1 VCGISGKIY
10 VNSAR
15 RVSAAEIEAMNDS
28 MVRRGPDAGGVYL
41 DRHAGLGHRR
51 LSIIDL
57 EASTQPMSNE
67 DGTVWIVFNGE
78 IYNFQELRSE
88 LIARGHQFRTS
99 GDTETIVH
107 AYEEFGADCVTRLR
121 GMFAFAIWD
130 ARTDT
135 LLLARDRMGVKPLY
149 YTLTGEALLFGSELK
164 ALVADEQFRG
174 ARELDLEAVHSYL
187 SFLSVPDPACIYQG
201 VRKLPAAHT
210 LTFQN
215 GRVSLHRY
223 WNVTFEEQHG
233 VEDAAWEQQL
243 IETMREAVR
252 IRLVSDVPLGAFLS
266 GGIDSSTVVALMAGL
281 MNRPV
286 KTFSIG
292 FAEQAFNEASDAKL
306 VARHLGTD
314 HTELILSPAEARF
327 VIPQLV
333 EHFDEPFADASAIP
347 TFYVSQLARTQVT
360 VALSGD
366 GGDELFGGYPWRQVR
381 PWYQRHLSRLP
392 LGIRTGIRQMT
403 GILPAGVRGTNYL
416 RRIDIP
422 YERYCLDAMAV
433 FDEADRRALY
443 APDFAAAVRGIDPYV
458 HQLPNLSAAPGR
470 GWAERMMEY
479 DLKTYLPNDVLT
491 KVDRMSMRASLE
503 AREPLLDHRLVEL
516 AARIPSSLK
525 IRGGVGKHILKR
537 VMAPYL
543 PAAVLQKRKQGFSV
557 PLGTWL
563 RTDLRQDIL
572 DTLRSGNGHGLF
584 DRRAIDRLSDAFF
597 RGDDSRNYQVWTLY
611 AFELWYRNVYGRA
624 PVGVRAGA
632 AACA

>member
-1 VCGISGKIY
+1 MCGICGK
-10 VNSAR
+10 VNLNTAHH
-15 RVSAAEIEAMNDS
+15 VQAAEVEAMRDTMLS
-28 MVRRGPDAGGVYL
+28 RGPDAGGLHL

-57 EASTQPMSNE
+57 EGSVQPMSNE

-78 IYNFQELRSE
+78 VYNFIELRKD
-88 LIARGHQFRTS
+88 LIARGHQFRTV

-107 AYEEFGADCVTRLR
+107 AYEEFGPDCVIRLR

-130 ARTDT
+130 ARSDT
-135 LLLARDRMGVKPLY
+135 LLLARDRIGVKPLY
-149 YTLTGEALLFGSELK
+149 YTLNDQALIFGSELK
-164 ALVADEQFRG
+164 ALVADDHFR
-174 ARELDLEAVHSYL
+174 ANRQIDTEAVHSYL
-187 SFLSVPDPACIYQG
+187 SFLSVPDPACIYRG
-201 VRKLPAAHT
+201 VRKLPAGHT
-210 LTFQN
+210 LTMRN
-215 GRVSLHRY
+215 GTVSVRRY
-223 WNVTFEEQHG
+223 WNVTFQEKQGLAGE
-233 VEDAAWEQQL
+233 AWETQL
-243 IETMREAVR
+243 LELMEEAVR
-252 IRLVSDVPLGAFLS
+252 IRLVADVPLGAFLS
-266 GGIDSSTVVALMAGL
+266 GGIDSSTVVALMARL

-292 FAEQAFNEASDAKL
+292 FSEKAFNEASDAKL

-347 TFYVSQLARTQVT
+347 TYYVSKLARQQVT

-392 LGIRTGIRQMT
+392 RPVRSGIRRMT
-403 GILPAGVRGTNYL
+403 EVLPHGVRGTNYL

-422 YERYCLDAMAV
+422 YERYILDAMAV
-433 FDEADRRALY
+433 FDEADRNELY
-443 APDFAAAVRGIDPYV
+443 SPDFAEAVKGVDPYK
-458 HQLPNLSAAPGR
+458 HQLPNLSGSSDR
-470 GWAERMMEY
+470 GWEARMMEY

-503 AREPLLDHRLVEL
+503 AREPLLDHQLVEF
-516 AARIPSSLK
+516 AAMIPSRLK
-525 IRGGVGKHILKR
+525 IRDGVGKHILKK

-543 PAAVLQKRKQGFSV
+543 PAEVLQKRKQGFSV

-563 RTDLRQDIL
+563 RTDLREDIV
-572 DTLRSGNGHGLF
+572 DTLRGGNRHGFFNAL
-584 DRRAIDRLSDAFF
+584 AVDRLTDVFF

-611 AFELWYRNVYGRA
+611 AFELWYRNVYG
-624 PVGVRAGA
+624 A
-632 AACA
+632 AARTAVA